1 MVPANRPRLQLS
13 TLPSSDHEWPWMPVP
28 PLPQSKICK
37 FACSASRP
45 AATTQKHPTRHR
57 QLATCCAPRL
67 CLTRI
72 RRPQQIREFYA
83 RIFLGRTAAN
93 SYCRQPDTLLSSSTR
108 TRCLWLCEFSS
119 LPYTDFFD
127 GLEPGHA
134 LGMSAIR
141 RRRWGRVHEYA
152 GPYYA
157 YALGRDTV
165 VWFGNDVDQIKADP
179 FFWIGSD
186 LFLV

>member
-119 LPYTDFFD
+119 LPYTIF
-127 GLEPGHA
+127 LMAWNRATH
-134 LGMSAIR
+134 SAR
-141 RRRWGRVHEYA
+141 PPSAAAVG
-152 GPYYA
+152 
-157 YALGRDTV
+157 
-165 VWFGNDVDQIKADP
+165 DVCTNVQVPATHMH
-179 FFWIGSD
+179 
-186 LFLV
+186 